1 MNNSV
6 IIPIYNVAD
15 RLLLCLDSLVT
26 AFRLVRQAH
35 PEFLAEVICVDDGST
50 DESGEILDPFV
61 RETNIEGLAFKAF
74 HQNNAGVSAARNTGL
89 EKVLGEWITFIDP
102 DDAVASD
109 YLSKVAD
116 EIALADSDLD
126 LVITNARVEEVDG
139 RSHLLEPNAPERK
152 LIENDV
158 LGECWNLRVQE
169 LFGVVWNKF
178 VRNTPDLRSF
188 RFVEGVSFAEDG
200 TYSECVA
207 AKTEKAL
214 LLGGVVGYHYKRRV
228 QSLMS
233 SWSVE
238 NILGG
243 IDLAMQKI
251 NLACTV
257 QSSTFD
263 GIIKSFIFSL
273 YTYAIARE
281 LPITKRISYLIRF
294 SIDKRVR
301 EVLMPF
307 LLKSSRG
314 INRVIPLCCIY
325 LGFCGGLLLV
335 LKTESSRMIRKA
347 RRRV

>member
-1 MNNSV
+1 MKFSV
-6 IIPIYNVAD
+6 VIPVYNVAPYL
-15 RLLLCLDSLVT
+15 RGCLDSL
-26 AFRLVRQAH
+26 
-35 PEFLAEVICVDDGST
+35 LAQTFVDWEVICVDDGST
-50 DESGEILDPFV
+50 DGSGAILDEYASHDKRFRIV
-61 RETNIEGLAFKAF
+61 
-74 HQNNAGVSAARNTGL
+74 HQKNAGVSAARNTGL

-102 DDAVASD
+102 DDAIASD

-139 RSHLLEPNAPERK
+139 RSHLLEPNASERK
-152 LIENDV
+152 LVENNV

-207 AKTEKAL
+207 VKAKKAL
-214 LLGGVVGYHYKRRV
+214 LLGGVAEYQYKRRT

-238 NILGG
+238 KILGG
-243 IDLAMQKI
+243 IDLAVQKI
-251 NLACTV
+251 DLACAV
-257 QSSTFD
+257 QRPAFD
-263 GIIKSFIFSL
+263 GIVKSFIFSL

-281 LPITKRISYLIRF
+281 LPFLKRISYLIRF
-294 SIDKRVR
+294 SLDQRVR
-301 EVLMPF
+301 GILMPF

-314 INRVIPLCCIY
+314 ISRVIPLCCIY
-325 LGFCGGLLLV
+325 LGFCGGVILV
-335 LKTESSRMIRKA
+335 LKTEIARMLRKV
-347 RRRV
+347 RGVR